1 MPKNPD
7 DIYQGVKVTNKGRED
22 NGGFSLSRD
31 EWGFFTIDAEE
42 EEEIRNPMNEKVA
55 NLIKKYLSEK
65 KQAKGRATIKTMLK
79 AVPEANGL
87 DYRTYD
93 SFGLQIVKQDGQG
106 FNNWTVKIKDGFGG
120 C

>member
-1 MPKNPD
+1 
-7 DIYQGVKVTNKGRED
+7 
-22 NGGFSLSRD
+22 
-31 EWGFFTIDAEE
+31 
-42 EEEIRNPMNEKVA
+42 MNEKGA
-55 NLIKKYLSEK
+55 NLIKKYLNEK